1 MMRALEGLDV
11 VRVFKPKGAFYIW
24 VELDPAVYDR
34 LGCLSADE
42 LSAWLAASGI
52 GSAPGDAF
60 GQSCENAIRF
70 AFSCE
75 TSMVEEGAIV
85 LRSLL
90 KGDTVAQ
97 LEALAQTEGA
107 L

>member
-1 MMRALEGLDV
+1 MLDALEDIDG
-11 VRVFKPKGAFYIW
+11 VRVFKPKGTFYIW
-24 VELDPAVYDR
+24 AELEQSVFDR
-34 LGCLSADE
+34 LGCRSADE
-42 LSAWLAASGI
+42 LSGWLAASGI

-85 LRSLL
+85 LRSML
-90 KGDTVAQ
+90 KGNTLAQ
-97 LEALAQTEGA
+97 LEALAETEGA
-107 L
+107 R